1 MNLKLLLDIWGV
13 LVGALFLAGLGRA
26 SVTDIRKR
34 LIPNQAILVML
45 LLGILNMGLAVF
57 LLQTWWLYP
66 AGLLIALPFLGA
78 WLCGWMGAGDVKLIL
93 ACGFFLGLPA
103 SLVMIA
109 LMLVLLIVVAICLAI
124 SHRSMKT
131 KIPLGPVIAAACAVV
146 IIVDMINN
154 YLRGIL

>member
-13 LVGALFLAGLGRA
+13 LAGALFLAGLGWA

-34 LIPNQAILVML
+34 LILNQAILAML
-45 LLGILNMGLAVF
+45 LLGILNLGLAIF
-57 LLQTWWLYP
+57 LQQTWWVYP
-66 AGLLIALPFLGA
+66 TGLLIALPFLGA
-78 WLCGWMGAGDVKLIL
+78 WLRGWMGAGDVKLIL

-103 SLVMIA
+103 SLAMIA
-109 LMLVLLIVVAICLAI
+109 LMLVLLIVIAIFLAV

-146 IIVDMINN
+146 IIVDLINTF
-154 YLRGIL
+154 LRG